1 MAGLPANISYHSTYI
16 TLELCWL
23 MIDLYVAYI
32 LSRSTFQFNYHKSKN
47 SETEVNQFSSMA
59 IGYGLLSL

>member
-23 MIDLYVAYI
+23 IIDLVDLYVPY
-32 LSRSTFQFNYHKSKN
+32 T
-47 SETEVNQFSSMA
+47 SSMTSSIEINA
-59 IGYGLLSL
+59 SIQLL

>member
-23 MIDLYVAYI
+23 IKDLYAANI
-32 LSRSTFQFNYHKSKN
+32 SGIRWIRD
-47 SETEVNQFSSMA
+47 SMK
-59 IGYGLLSL
+59 L

>member
-23 MIDLYVAYI
+23 IIDLVDLYVPYT
-32 LSRSTFQFNYHKSKN
+32 LT
-47 SETEVNQFSSMA
+47 SSIKINA
-59 IGYGLLSL
+59 SIQLL